1 MMKRLITAT
10 TTSVTSAAVLVGFFS
25 VLSRFIGLVRDRVL
39 VQVVGVSDTL
49 DAYYS
54 AFRIPDILF
63 QLLVMGTLS
72 ASFIPIFLK
81 YWDKNNEKAWRYTNA
96 MLTYTGGA
104 FAVIALL
111 CALGAPYIAS
121 LVGVGFSP
129 DKQALVANMLRVILI
144 SQCFFAVSM
153 VFGSVLQ
160 ATRRFFIYSLAPIVY
175 NVGIILGAVF
185 LVPLLGPWGIA
196 WGTVLGAAMHAV
208 LQAIGV
214 FALGFSPRPV
224 CTLESDVKN
233 TLLHM
238 GPRTVSLA
246 IAQLNFLFMTT
257 LATTLASG
265 SVTML
270 QFAYNLNYFP
280 IGIIAVSYAIAAFP
294 AMCDAVRAPGEASR
308 SFKDVFSSTVR
319 QLLFLMIPATVLFLL
334 LRAQIVRLVLGTQNF
349 SWDATVLT
357 ANVLAVFALS
367 FCAQGLIYVLVRG
380 FFAMEKTAAPVFA
393 AVCGAVCNIVLAL
406 VLTPKLGLIG
416 LVGAFSISAVVQ
428 CAMLWALLRVSAGKL
443 GGRVL
448 TKALL
453 KMSTAAVCM
462 AGGVQIA
469 KYVLAE
475 MFPLTTFMG
484 VLVQLLGASA
494 VGGAVYV
501 GVSLLL
507 KNEECIAMLASV
519 RAKMLRAATPKE
531 VPAIDGTS
539 ST

>member
-10 TTSVTSAAVLVGFFS
+10 TTSITSAA
-25 VLSRFIGLVRDRVL
+25 
-39 VQVVGVSDTL
+39 VGVSDTL
-49 DAYYS
+49 DAYYA
-54 AFRIPDILF
+54 AFRVPDILF

-81 YWDKNNEKAWRYTNA
+81 FWEKNNEKAWRYTNA
-96 MLTYTGGA
+96 MLTFTGGA
-104 FAVIALL
+104 FGILALI
-111 CALGAPYIAS
+111 CAIFAPYIAAG
-121 LVGVGFSP
+121 VGVGFTP
-129 DKQALVANMLRVILI
+129 EKQALVASMLRVILI

-160 ATRRFFIYSLAPIVY
+160 ATRRFFLYSLAPIVY

-185 LVPLLGPWGIA
+185 LVPILGPWGIA
-196 WGTVLGAAMHAV
+196 WGTVLGAAMHAT
-208 LQAIGV
+208 LQAVGV
-214 FALGFSPRPV
+214 YALGFSLRPV
-224 CTLESDVKN
+224 CSLESDVRT

-238 GPRTVSLA
+238 GPRTISLA
-246 IAQLNFLFMTT
+246 IAQLNFLFMTI
-257 LATTLASG
+257 LASTLASG

-294 AMCDAVRAPGEASR
+294 AMCDAVRTPGEASR
-308 SFKDVFSSTVR
+308 SFKDVFVSTVR

-349 SWDATVLT
+349 SWEATVLT

-380 FFAMEKTAAPVFA
+380 FFAMEKTVAPVFA
-393 AVCGAVCNIVLAL
+393 AVLGAACNVALAL
-406 VLTPKLGLIG
+406 FLTPKIGLMG

-428 CAMLWALLRVSAGKL
+428 CAMLWALLRISTGTL
-443 GGRVL
+443 GGRIL
-448 TKALL
+448 TKALV
-453 KMSTAAVCM
+453 KMSVAAVCM
-462 AGGVQIA
+462 AASVQVAKHILAGV
-469 KYVLAE
+469 
-475 MFPLTTFMG
+475 FPLTTFMG

-494 VGGAVYV
+494 LGCIVYV
-501 GVSLLL
+501 AVSLLV
-507 KNEECIAMLASV
+507 KNEECIAMLASI
-519 RAKMLRAATPKE
+519 RAKMLRSAMPKE
-531 VPAIDGTS
+531 VPAIDSTS